1 MLLPWGCQFPFS
13 LFSTLFMMH
22 TYWTYIEIS
31 VVVKTP
37 NNHQAESHLCHT
49 VFPAVPKPSKVAKLA
64 ISNVVFS
71 TMCSI
76 GY

>member
-1 MLLPWGCQFPFS
+1 MGLSIS
-13 LFSTLFMMH
+13 LQSVFYIISMMH
-22 TYWTYIEIS
+22 TYWTYMEIS

-37 NNHQAESHLCHT
+37 NNHQAESHLCHP
-49 VFPAVPKPSKVAKLA
+49 VLPAVPKPSKVAKLA
-64 ISNVVFS
+64 ISNVFS

>member
-1 MLLPWGCQFPFS
+1 MGWLISFQSFFYIVS
-13 LFSTLFMMH
+13 MIH
-22 TYWTYIEIS
+22 TYWTYTEIS
-31 VVVKTP
+31 VKTP

-49 VFPAVPKPSKVAKLA
+49 GFPAVPKPYKVAKLA